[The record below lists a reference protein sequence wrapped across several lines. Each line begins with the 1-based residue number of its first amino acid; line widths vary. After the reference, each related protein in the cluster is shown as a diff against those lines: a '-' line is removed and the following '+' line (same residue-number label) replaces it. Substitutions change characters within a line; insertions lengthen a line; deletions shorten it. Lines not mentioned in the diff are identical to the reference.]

1 MLLPDPLKKSEP
13 RLGANMFQDRCFNQ
27 QPLLPWMVWFFLQL
41 HCLLSKGGKLIAAV
55 TNEGAGLANVVISE
69 HKVYAWIEPHI

>member
-1 MLLPDPLKKSEP
+1 MLLPDPLKSRSP
-13 RLGANMFQDRCFNQ
+13 DLALICFNQ

-69 HKVYAWIEPHI
+69 HKVHAWIEPHI